1 MAGKPAVSPGKY
13 ILYFSKSGDTNNLY
27 TNIPPLTIVVQ
38 NNLCSLVTNAL
49 AYTLPVGG
57 STLPIIINGINCIP
71 IDSIT
76 IDISFT
82 GTGNN

>member
-13 ILYFSKSGDTNNLY
+13 ILYFSKSGDTNSLY